1 MKVLTT
7 GFQTKRNLPNVYG
20 VWKKIE
26 LIELSSGLTT
36 NITDYVIDI
45 GINEHRLEDL
55 LNEPIVSILS
65 ITVKDEPFQ
74 EYPFFTS
81 GGTTG
86 LFDKITSAAISGY
99 QVKITTGITGEAD
112 IILVFDCKLD
122 VDTIDRFE
130 KERVQFTVYGWLKEA
145 DGYNAEEIADPDNPP
160 FRNITGITFVSA
172 TGYTGAKE
180 MKYGIEGG
188 IKYLQYENGVK
199 TFIYSLTNPGSPLTL
214 WDAVEE
220 NSITINYIF
229 TDLPTESKSDK
240 FTIINHLG
248 SLWACRWYENIKL
261 ETIASK
267 LFDHLGITT
276 QDINVREIE
285 TGTDKHFVYL
295 APFFTDT
302 VTSDMEVSAVKV
314 VNYDVP
320 TKTITMLVGIQE
332 QLDAD
337 GSLWKIDIDL
347 VNWTYTKT
355 ELSSFH
361 TGKILKFLYFNGRT
375 WAIRGIRVSY
385 EPLAAGW
392 GDRWY
397 ATQLLRFAADW
408 ASIDR
413 TVVVPNNVPSPD
425 VATDVTWDILLGN
438 TCSCDDTTQDMYA
451 LRQYRIA
458 GIFSVDLVRYNDAG
472 LGGWVVVKVGMENG
486 HGETQIIADDY
497 GTIAE
502 QLANDYFYYGCKAFW
517 PLDVHW
523 ICKYDIMGNAFIF
536 GLRYI
541 FNDNKTKCM
550 NFVWEKK
557 AGNECYVFMKYYA
570 ENNFGV
576 FEYTNWW
583 FKDDGTYFVTY
594 DKQWQE
600 VYNRRY
606 LYSNQSI
613 REKYY
618 TQWFLND
625 SNQWFIQ
632 SINAENGIDIYT
644 ETVDFLHYGYEGI
657 CAAPQIFKQGVPDSD
672 HHFAGCLVDTNT
684 FAIVPYVYTDEALS
698 TVHIADFTGYTCRDA
713 LKYLAE
719 ANLDVLDIYE
729 RDKARFYYRET
740 NLGSTTLDYDIYKK
754 QPQIELWVNRYDGI
768 VIENSGENLRWR
780 FGNTDYGANVLKI
793 DNRFISEG
801 IGGIIGLW
809 MYDFFNTIKR
819 IVTLEVP
826 YWVEMELMD
835 KVALTLRDM
844 IGGAF
849 WAFNTLVYE
858 MSFDISSMK
867 DTSMMVNLKLLEI
880 GGTILH
886 AQIVDRRVLTV

>member
-1 MKVLTT
+1 MKVLTD
-7 GFQTKRNLPNVYG
+7 GFQTKRNLLNVYG

-36 NITDYVIDI
+36 DITEYVTNIGV
-45 GINEHRLEDL
+45 NEHRLEDL
-55 LNEPIVSILS
+55 LNEPIVAILF
-65 ITVKDEPFQ
+65 ITVKDKPFQ

-112 IILVFDCKLD
+112 IILVFDGELD

-130 KERVQFTVYGWLKEA
+130 REKIEFSVNGWLKEA
-145 DGYNAEEIADPDNPP
+145 DDYNAEEIADPDNPP
-160 FRNITGITFVSA
+160 FRNICGITFVSA

-180 MKYGIEGG
+180 MKYGIEGATP
-188 IKYLQYENGVK
+188 YLQYENGEK
-199 TFIYSLTNPGSPLTL
+199 ILIYSAVNPGSPLTL

-220 NSITINYIF
+220 NSITINYG
-229 TDLPTESKSDK
+229 TLPTESKSDK

-261 ETIASK
+261 ETIVGY

-295 APFFTDT
+295 TPFFTDT
-302 VTSDMEVSAVKV
+302 VTSDMEISAVKV

-320 TKTITMLVGIQE
+320 TKTITMLIGIQE

-355 ELSSFH
+355 ELVSFH
-361 TGKILKFLYFNGRT
+361 TGKVLKLLYFNGRT
-375 WAIRGIRVSY
+375 WAIRGLRVSY
-385 EPLAAGW
+385 EPLFAGLSY
-392 GDRWY
+392 RWY
-397 ATQLLRFAADW
+397 ATKLYRLAANW

-413 TVVVPNNVPSPD
+413 TVTVPNNVPSPD
-425 VATDVTWDILLGN
+425 VATDMTWDILLGN
-438 TCSCDDTTQDMYA
+438 TCSCNDTTQDMYA

-458 GIFSVDLVRYNDAG
+458 GILSVDLVKYNDAG
-472 LGGWVVVKVGMENG
+472 LGGWIVVKVGMEEG
-486 HGETQIIADDY
+486 SGQTQILADDY
-497 GTIAE
+497 GTFAE
-502 QLANDYFYYGCKAFW
+502 QQANDYFYYGCRWFF
-517 PLDVHW
+517 PSDRQYVV
-523 ICKYDIMGNAFIF
+523 KYDITGNAFVF
-536 GLRYI
+536 SHQCNQDGVE
-541 FNDNKTKCM
+541 TKCM

-557 AGNECYVFMKYYA
+557 AGNECYVFMKYLEKNDLFVYEYA
-570 ENNFGV
+570 
-576 FEYTNWW
+576 NWW
-583 FKDDGTYFVTY
+583 FRDDGTFFITY
-594 DKQWQE
+594 DKKWQP
-600 VYNRRY
+600 VYNRKY
-606 LYSNQSI
+606 LYSNQTI

-618 TQWFLND
+618 TQWYIND
-625 SNQWFIQ
+625 SGQWFIQ
-632 SINAENGIDIYT
+632 AINAENGLDTYM

-657 CAAPQIFKQGVPDSD
+657 TSAPQIFKQGVADSN

-698 TVHIADFTGYTCRDA
+698 TVHIADFTGYSCRDA

-740 NLGSTTLDYDIYKK
+740 NLGSTTFNYDIYKK

-801 IGGIIGLW
+801 IGGIVGLW

-844 IGGAF
+844 TGGAF
-849 WAFNTLVYE
+849 WNFNTLVYE

-886 AQIVDRRVLTV
+886 AQIVDRRVITV